1 MPFPCSSMGFSPRAA
16 VLQDKPA
23 PAGAPPWAAAPST
36 WPQTPS
42 TAMQLVLLSTFF
54 LSNDQKLNSFFLTFS
69 SWQLTAG
76 GAQRALQA
84 WGISDSGDLTKSCL
98 SAFPSTH
105 FFNQQT
111 LHTVFWTAEVFVA
124 SCISSSRPRKAF

>member
-1 MPFPCSSMGFSPRAA
+1 MW
-16 VLQDKPA
+16 D
-23 PAGAPPWAAAPST
+23 PWAAAPST

-42 TAMQLVLLSTFF
+42 TAMQLVLLSTF
-54 LSNDQKLNSFFLTFS
+54 LSNDQKLNRFFLTFS

-76 GAQRALQA
+76 GTQGALQA
-84 WGISDSGDLTKSCL
+84 WRTSDSGDLTKSCL

-111 LHTVFWTAEVFVA
+111 LHAVFWTAEVFVA